1 MCIPFSSPRVRYR
14 GAEALNDQT
23 VQVNLNVFITKTPVI
38 EQPATCLPNQVKED
52 LLDEL
57 F

>member
-1 MCIPFSSPRVRYR
+1 MCIPFSSPCVRHR

-38 EQPATCLPNQVKED
+38 EQPTCLPNQVKKD